1 MCKEDSRTSE
11 KRVLATFPEII
22 FIAVA
27 FQWQLVGSGVK
38 CTILFGT
45 TQLTLHDFATEEDIE
60 GRGSKVGPLQ
70 LRLV

>member
-1 MCKEDSRTSE
+1 MCKEASGTSE

-45 TQLTLHDFATEEDIE
+45 ILLTLHDFATEEDIE